1 MKGSKAVV
9 GVFGYLDD
17 TVAAIEEA
25 KRRNLEYVVYS
36 PFANHEIEHAT
47 YPEKSPV
54 RFITATGALLG
65 ITAGFTLAIMCSLDW
80 PMRVSA
86 KDIVSVPGFVVI
98 GYECT
103 ILFAAIFT
111 LLSVLHFCRIPD
123 ILRKVGYDPR
133 FTCDKFGVV
142 VGCDAGQVDEMK
154 ETLSRLGAEEVDVR
168 EAL

>member
-1 MKGSKAVV
+1 MSGSKAVV
-9 GVFGYLDD
+9 GIFHYLDD
-17 TVAAIEEA
+17 TVDAIERA
-25 KRRNLEYVVYS
+25 KENNWDYTVYS
-36 PFANHEIEHAT
+36 PFANHELEHAT

-54 RFITATGALLG
+54 RFLTCTGAILG
-65 ITAGFTLAIMCSLDW
+65 LTAGFTLAIMCSLDW
-80 PMRVSA
+80 PLRVSA

-123 ILRKVGYDPR
+123 VMRKVGFDPR

-142 VGCDAGQVDEMK
+142 VSCDSKDVDDVK
-154 ETLSRLGAEEVDVR
+154 STFTDNGAEEVDVR
-168 EAL
+168 DAL